1 MITGHAY
8 HDDLQ
13 GIVGHATGVSDLGV
27 LYVDA
32 HFPTDRY
39 GSYNEYAD

>member
-13 GIVGHATGVSDLGV
+13 GIVGHATGVFTLGTITIRDNGWKKN
-27 LYVDA
+27 YR
-32 HFPTDRY
+32 TY
-39 GSYNEYAD
+39 